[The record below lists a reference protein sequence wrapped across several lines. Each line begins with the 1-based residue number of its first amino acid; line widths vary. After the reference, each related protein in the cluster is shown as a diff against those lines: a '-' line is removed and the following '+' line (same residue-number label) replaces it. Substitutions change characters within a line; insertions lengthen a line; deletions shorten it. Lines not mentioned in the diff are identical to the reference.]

1 LIYKKYGSSSARIF
15 NLPDGVNERTYA
27 VKLKV
32 RDDEY
37 QYGYET
43 VYVTV
48 KRPKHFYFYVK
59 DHLGST
65 RAVVD
70 EAGDVVEA
78 YDYYP
83 FGLQSRS
90 YKEKGDP
97 LTKET
102 FTGKEQDTE
111 SNLHYFGARYY
122 DAGAGR
128 WLSVDPL
135 AGKYLFLSP
144 YVAMNNNLLRYIDPN
159 GMEWYQVTEE
169 YEEEETDEDGN
180 TSIVKKTRKVWKYF
194 ADTPEKEI
202 WTGEYNSDGSKR
214 MILTQGIIELLF
226 FDGSN
231 LSWLHAD
238 GSTQSWA
245 AVSGILDALGNT
257 RSGLQASEDQ
267 GPIPE
272 GWYLVDPSQT
282 LAARNA
288 SSFFDLALW
297 VLKSYDWGMFATPI
311 FAMDGTDNYA
321 YGRNSS
327 FIHGGKEPGSIGCI
341 DLTKNNYYFHKKFM
355 NHGKVMP
362 MNVTY

>member
-1 LIYKKYGSSSARIF
+1 LRFG
-15 NLPDGVNERTYA
+15 L
-27 VKLKV
+27 

-128 WLSVDPL
+128 FLSRDRFSEKYSNLNPYHYTANNPMRFIDVNGDTL
-135 AGKYLFLSP
+135 ALVGEDKDKALKDLQEAAGEDGKYLSYDSNGNLVISDK
-144 YVAMNNNLLRYIDPN
+144 YKGNNKVMNALR
-159 GMEWYQVTEE
+159 
-169 YEEEETDEDGN
+169 
-180 TSIVKKTRKVWKYF
+180 
-194 ADTPEKEI
+194 
-202 WTGEYNSDGSKR
+202 
-214 MILTQGIIELLF
+214 GIINSKKKFGYGVTKVPFKE
-226 FDGSN
+226 GSHGVQHRHSN
-231 LSWLHAD
+231 RRHAERKNNKAED
-238 GSTQSWA
+238 INDEKSP
-245 AVSGILDALGNT
+245 VK
-257 RSGLQASEDQ
+257 DQ
-267 GPIPE
+267 GFA
-272 GWYLVDPSQT
+272 GLVLVSENYTYQEPWHGQDIRGEVIMHE
-282 LAARNA
+282 LVEAFLINVG
-288 SSFFDLALW
+288 SSGE
-297 VLKSYDWGMFATPI
+297 VYYYPG
-311 FAMDGTDNYA
+311 GTDVVGNA
-321 YGRNSS
+321 GAHNITNTL
-327 FIHGGKEPGSIGCI
+327 FWGGNDKPGE
-341 DLTKNNYYFHKKFM
+341 
-355 NHGKVMP
+355 
-362 MNVTY
+362 NVVPVQRTP

>member
-1 LIYKKYGSSSARIF
+1 LRFG
-15 NLPDGVNERTYA
+15 L
-27 VKLKV
+27 

-70 EAGDVVEA
+70 EAGEVVEA

-90 YKEKGDP
+90 LKEKGDP

-159 GMEWYQVTEE
+159 GMEWY
-169 YEEEETDEDGN
+169 
-180 TSIVKKTRKVWKYF
+180 
-194 ADTPEKEI
+194 
-202 WTGEYNSDGSKR
+202 
-214 MILTQGIIELLF
+214 
-226 FDGSN
+226 
-231 LSWLHAD
+231 
-238 GSTQSWA
+238 
-245 AVSGILDALGNT
+245 
-257 RSGLQASEDQ
+257 
-267 GPIPE
+267 
-272 GWYLVDPSQT
+272 
-282 LAARNA
+282 
-288 SSFFDLALW
+288 
-297 VLKSYDWGMFATPI
+297 
-311 FAMDGTDNYA
+311 
-321 YGRNSS
+321 
-327 FIHGGKEPGSIGCI
+327 
-341 DLTKNNYYFHKKFM
+341 
-355 NHGKVMP
+355 
-362 MNVTY
+362 